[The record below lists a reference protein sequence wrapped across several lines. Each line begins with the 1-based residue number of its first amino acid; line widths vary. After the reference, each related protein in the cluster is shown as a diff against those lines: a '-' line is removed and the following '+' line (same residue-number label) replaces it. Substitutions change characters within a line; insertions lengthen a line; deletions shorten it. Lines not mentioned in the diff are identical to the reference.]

1 MTGVL
6 LRRTSEMRSAKTS
19 RPVAPWTT
27 ANGWAA
33 LLPTIFI
40 TVGGWIQVGSG
51 PVAFRF
57 TAMAEDS
64 FARRLTR
71 IGCSLLMLWLISMR
85 FREVMGVCRKTRL
98 FLVLP
103 ALAFVSMLWSQ
114 NPSHTLVDAANLTLT
129 TLFAIYLYV
138 RYPGERLVLF
148 LSFAAALSLLMCAF
162 AVVFVPGVGM
172 DAYQQDAWR
181 GVFGQRN
188 NCAVICV
195 CFVVVAFHHR
205 ARALDEHIVRWTV
218 FILASVFIVMSGS
231 RTGWALTAFA
241 VALTLSMRLVQS
253 MRSLDRV
260 VLLMAIAVPIVAL
273 VFAVA
278 TDFNQTLALMDRD
291 PTMTQRTVIWAE
303 VLPSIAK
310 HPLHG
315 YGYSAFWSG
324 LNGESTHAVL
334 VTGWMEG
341 QAQDGYLDLLLQF
354 GLLGA
359 VPLAWMFASGFIQA
373 WGAVQM
379 RVIAPHVQL
388 ATVLLPLV
396 LIENIG
402 ESSFLLPLGI
412 PWFYTLLAFLAL
424 AQPTKYAEVL

>member
-1 MTGVL
+1 M
-6 LRRTSEMRSAKTS
+6 EFSAP
-19 RPVAPWTT
+19 RQIAPWMTV
-27 ANGWAA
+27 NGWFA

-40 TVGGWIQVGSG
+40 TVGGWIQGASG

-64 FARRLTR
+64 LARRITR
-71 IGCSLLMLWLISMR
+71 ISCSLLMLVLISKH
-85 FREVMGVCRKTRL
+85 FREIVSVSKKTRL
-98 FLVLP
+98 LLVLP
-103 ALAFVSMLWSQ
+103 AIAFVSVLWSQ

-129 TLFAIYLYV
+129 TLFAVYLYV
-138 RYPGERLVLF
+138 RYPGERLVSF
-148 LSFAAALSLLMCAF
+148 LSFAAAISLLMCAF
-162 AVVFVPGVGM
+162 AVVFAPSVGI

-195 CFVVVAFHHR
+195 CFLVVALHHR
-205 ARALDEHIVRWTV
+205 ARTLDEQIVRWT
-218 FILASVFIVMSGS
+218 ILLLAPVFIVMSGS

-241 VALTLSMRLVQS
+241 VALTLSMQLVQR
-253 MRSLDRV
+253 MRSLDRIV
-260 VLLMAIAVPIVAL
+260 FLMAIAIPIAAL

-278 TDFNQTLALMDRD
+278 TNFNQTLALMDKD

-310 HPLHG
+310 HPLQG

-324 LNGESTHAVL
+324 LKGESTHTIL

-341 QAQDGYLDLLLQF
+341 QAQDGYLDLLLQL
-354 GLLGA
+354 GLIGA
-359 VPLAWMFASGFIQA
+359 VPLIWMFASGFTQA
-373 WGAVQM
+373 WGAVQR
-379 RVIAPHVQL
+379 RVAIPQVQL

-402 ESSFLLPLGI
+402 ESSFLLPLGV
-412 PWFYTLLAFLAL
+412 PWFYALLAFLVLAL
-424 AQPTKYAEVL
+424 STKHAELL

>member
-1 MTGVL
+1 MTSVL
-6 LRRTSEMRSAKTS
+6 LRHASEVEAAATL
-19 RPVAPWTT
+19 RPNAPWET

-64 FARRLTR
+64 FARRITR
-71 IGCSLLMLWLISMR
+71 IGCSLLMLLLISKR
-85 FREVMGVCRKTRL
+85 FREVVGVCRKTRL

-103 ALAFVSMLWSQ
+103 AIAFVSVLWSQ

-129 TLFAIYLYV
+129 TLFAVYLFV
-138 RYPGERLVLF
+138 RYPGERLVSF
-148 LSFAAALSLLMCAF
+148 LSFAAAISLLMCAF
-162 AVVFVPGVGM
+162 AVVFVPSVGI
-172 DAYQQDAWR
+172 DAYQQEAWR

-195 CFVVVAFHHR
+195 CFIVVALHHR
-205 ARALDEHIVRWTV
+205 ACVLDEHIVRWTV

-231 RTGWALTAFA
+231 RTGWALTALA
-241 VALTLSMRLVQS
+241 GALTFSMRLVQR
-253 MRSLDRV
+253 MCSLDRV
-260 VLLMAIAVPIVAL
+260 VFLMAIAVPIVAL
-273 VFAVA
+273 AFAVA
-278 TDFNQTLALMDRD
+278 TNFNQTLAMMDKD

-310 HPLHG
+310 HPLQG

-334 VTGWMEG
+334 ATGWMEG
-341 QAQDGYLDLLLQF
+341 QAQDGYLDLLLQL
-354 GLLGA
+354 GLVGA
-359 VPLAWMFASGFIQA
+359 VPLVWMFARGFKQA
-373 WGAVQM
+373 WSAIQK
-379 RVIAPHVQL
+379 RVALPQVQL

-412 PWFYTLLAFLAL
+412 PWFYALLAFLAL
-424 AQPTKYAEVL
+424 AQPTKHAEAL